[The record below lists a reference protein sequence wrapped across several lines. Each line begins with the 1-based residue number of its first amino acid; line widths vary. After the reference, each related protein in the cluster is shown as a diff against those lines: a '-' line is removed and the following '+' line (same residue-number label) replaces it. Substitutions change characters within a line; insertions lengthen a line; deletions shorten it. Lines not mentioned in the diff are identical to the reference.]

1 MPTSILY
8 VWHFTLLRNF
18 QIAIKIEFFG
28 QCLQQ
33 CVLTAAR
40 RVWSIVIFLDISLS
54 LIISCLRNATA
65 CFELKKRKKNWF
77 DVRQIRSS
85 IIFWIAAAPTWF
97 CKNFYTMTRRKYY
110 GSYVTRS
117 IFEGLKYNQSKLMSR
132 LSGSMDIQYLFQMK
146 IIKKFLLEILP

>member
-1 MPTSILY
+1 MCGISHCWEIFKLQSKF
-8 VWHFTLLRNF
+8 V
-18 QIAIKIEFFG
+18 IKIEFFG
-28 QCLQQ
+28 QYLQQ

-65 CFELKKRKKNWF
+65 CFELKKRKKLIWC
-77 DVRQIRSS
+77 QIRSS

-146 IIKKFLLEILP
+146 IINKFLLEILP